1 MLELSGLLKQLPFT
15 LAQQLILGVRETAVS
30 EKDFLLV
37 FPSILIFRYIRILG
51 ELEGIMENLLNEVD
65 SFKTLVLGHQALI
78 MKINTSFR

>member
-15 LAQQLILGVRETAVS
+15 LAQQLILGVRQTAVS
-30 EKDFLLV
+30 EKDLLV

-51 ELEGIMENLLNEVD
+51 ELEGIMENLFNEVD